1 MENDIAVKV
10 DHVSMRFNLSTEKVD
25 NIKEYFIKSIKNNMK
40 YDEFWALQDVNFEVK
55 RGESVALIGLNG
67 CGKST
72 LLKTIAGVLRPTKG
86 TVTVSGTIAPM
97 IELGAGFD
105 MDLTARENVFLNGA
119 ILGYSRSQMNQ
130 YYDGIVDFSELEE
143 FMDVPIKNFSSG
155 MLARLAFAIATIG
168 TPDIL
173 IVDEVLSV
181 GDFRF
186 QEKCE
191 KRIQGMMKNDTTILF
206 VSHSIAQVKK
216 ICNRAIWIEKGRIRE
231 DGTSEEVGSHFE
243 RAYYA
248 GELEE

>member
-1 MENDIAVKV
+1 MNDDIAVKV
-10 DHVSMRFNLSTEKVD
+10 DHVSMRFNLASEKID
-25 NIKEYFIKSIKNNMK
+25 SIKDYFIKRIKNNLK
-40 YDEFWALQDVNFEVK
+40 YNEFWALQDIDFEVK
-55 RGESVALIGLNG
+55 KGESVALIGLNG

-72 LLKTIAGVLRPTKG
+72 ILKTVAGVLKPTKG
-86 TVTVSGTIAPM
+86 RVEVRGAIAPM

-119 ILGYSRSQMNQ
+119 ILGYNRREMQEF
-130 YYDGIVDFSELEE
+130 YDEIVDFSELKE

-155 MLARLAFAIATIG
+155 MLARLAFSIATIG

-181 GDFRF
+181 GDYRF

-191 KRIQGMMKNDTTILF
+191 RRIQKMMKADTTILF
-206 VSHSIAQVKK
+206 VSHSINQVKK
-216 ICNRAIWIEKGRIRE
+216 ICERAIWIEKGRIKD
-231 DGTSEEVGSHFE
+231 DGPSKIVGSEFE

-248 GELEE
+248 GELSE